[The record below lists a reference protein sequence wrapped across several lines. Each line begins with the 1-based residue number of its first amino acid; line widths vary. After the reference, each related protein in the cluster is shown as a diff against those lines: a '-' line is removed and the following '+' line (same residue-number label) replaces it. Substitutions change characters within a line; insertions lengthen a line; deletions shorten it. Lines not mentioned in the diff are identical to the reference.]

1 VRIFRYGSV
10 AELFAKNREAVET
23 MQTAPPANAPAS
35 RFDCVLPEI
44 CRILDTLLVPFTESL
59 FYKKYIVEVRL
70 VLASAHLATAM
81 IPVTSPTHY
90 FESLLCPRF
99 SRSTSLSFENQLFR
113 IPTCI

>member
-1 VRIFRYGSV
+1 MSHALARVRIFRYGSV

-59 FYKKYIVEVRL
+59 FYKRYIVEVRL
-70 VLASAHLATAM
+70 VLASAHLITAV
-81 IPVTSPTHY
+81 IPVISPKYY
-90 FESLLCPRF
+90 FESSIIIC
-99 SRSTSLSFENQLFR
+99 TS
-113 IPTCI
+113 